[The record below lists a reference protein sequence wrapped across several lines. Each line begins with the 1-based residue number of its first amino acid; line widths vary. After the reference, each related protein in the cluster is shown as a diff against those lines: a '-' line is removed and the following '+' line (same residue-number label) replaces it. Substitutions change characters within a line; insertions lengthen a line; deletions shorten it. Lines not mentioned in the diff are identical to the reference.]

1 MTINRAYISQIGHF
15 FNQHDSFLGHH
26 VKFASRKSLEI
37 QAYLYHKTRN
47 PFEKKCIDFS
57 F

>member
-1 MTINRAYISQIGHF
+1 MTINTAYISQIGHF

-47 PFEKKCIDFS
+47 PFEKKMYRF
-57 F
+57 